1 MSLFYAYRAATRL
14 LGPALHLYL
23 NRRKKR
29 GKEDPGRIG
38 ERFGHP
44 SAVRPKGHL
53 VWIHGASVGESLSAL
68 PVIDEI
74 RRRYPGLS
82 ILVTTGTVTSAELMN
97 ARLPEGVIHQ
107 FIPID
112 RQICVARFLHHWKP
126 DVALWLESDLW
137 PNMLTKAQK
146 AGVKLALLNGRI
158 SEKSFKGYSRY
169 PSFIRP
175 VISAFD
181 LVLTQSDDETNRF
194 ASLGAGNVKTVGNLK
209 FAAPPLP
216 ANESALAKLQ
226 EQIGLRPVWLA
237 SSTFAGEERI
247 AGDIHK
253 KLSAEQ
259 VGLLTIIVP
268 RHPDRAN
275 EIEAELIAQ
284 GLQVARRSLGHI
296 ITPGTDIY
304 LADTIG
310 ELGLFYRIAPV
321 CFMGK
326 TLCASGGQNPLEPA
340 RLNCAIL
347 HGPDMS
353 NFATISE
360 EMRIAGACRPAS
372 DADDL
377 CRQVGALLRDRETAR
392 TIAEAALHYANSK
405 AEVLDR
411 TVDALRPL
419 MAQKAIDE
427 ADHA

>member
-14 LGPALHLYL
+14 LGPVLHLYL

-29 GKEDPGRIG
+29 GKEDAGRIG

-44 SAVRPKGHL
+44 SAMRPKGSL

-68 PVIDEI
+68 PVIDAL
-74 RRRYPGLS
+74 RKRYPTVS
-82 ILVTTGTVTSAELMN
+82 ILVTTGTVTSAELMH

-112 RQICVARFLHHWKP
+112 RQVCVARFLHHWKP
-126 DVALWLESDLW
+126 DAALWFESDLW
-137 PNMLTKAQK
+137 PNILTKAQK

-181 LVLTQSDDETNRF
+181 LVLTQTDDELDRF
-194 ASLGAGNVKTVGNLK
+194 KSLGAGDVKTVGNLK

-216 ANESALAKLQ
+216 ADDAELAKLRS
-226 EQIGLRPVWLA
+226 QIGERPVWLA
-237 SSTFAGEERI
+237 SSTFEGEERI
-247 AGDIHK
+247 AGNIHR
-253 KLSAEQ
+253 KLAPDHK
-259 VGLLTIIVP
+259 GLLTLIVP
-268 RHPDRAN
+268 RHPNRADD
-275 EIEAELIAQ
+275 IESDLIAQ
-284 GLQVARRSLGHI
+284 GLQVARRSRGHE

-310 ELGLFYRIAPV
+310 ELGLFYRIAPI

-340 RLNCAIL
+340 RLDCAIL

-353 NFATISE
+353 NFATISQ
-360 EMRIAGACRPAS
+360 EMLAAGACRPAS

-377 CRQVGALLRDRETAR
+377 GRQVAALLRDPAT
-392 TIAEAALHYANSK
+392 TQKIAKAGLAYANSK

-411 TVDALRPL
+411 TLDALRPL
-419 MAQKAIDE
+419 MAAKDIKE
-427 ADHA
+427 AEDA

>member
-14 LGPALHLYL
+14 LGPALHVYL

-53 VWIHGASVGESLSAL
+53 LWIHGASVGESLSAL
-68 PVIDEI
+68 PVIDEMHH
-74 RRRYPGLS
+74 RYPGLS

-107 FIPID
+107 FVPID
-112 RQICVARFLHHWKP
+112 RQVCVARFLHHWKP
-126 DVALWLESDLW
+126 DIALWLESDLW
-137 PNMLTKAQK
+137 PNLLTRAQK

-158 SEKSFKGYSRY
+158 SEKSFKGYSRF

-181 LVLTQSDDETNRF
+181 LVLTQGDDETARF
-194 ASLGAGNVKTVGNLK
+194 ESLGATSVKTVGNLK

-216 ANESALAKLQ
+216 ADEGELAKLQ
-226 EQIGLRPVWLA
+226 EQIGNRPVWLA

-247 AGDIHK
+247 AGDIHQ
-253 KLSAEQ
+253 KLAHEQ
-259 VGLLTIIVP
+259 AGLMTIIVP
-268 RHPDRAN
+268 RHPDRADD
-275 EIEAELIAQ
+275 IAADLVAQ
-284 GLQVARRSLGHI
+284 GLHVARRSLGQA

-353 NFATISE
+353 NFTIISE
-360 EMRIAGACRPAS
+360 EMRAAGACRMAT

-377 CRQVGALLRDRETAR
+377 GRQIGALLRDPASAQK
-392 TIAEAALHYANSK
+392 IAHAALGYANSK
-405 AEVLDR
+405 AEVLTR

-419 MAQKAIDE
+419 LAQKAIDE
-427 ADHA
+427 VDHA

>member
-14 LGPALHLYL
+14 LGPALYIYL

-53 VWIHGASVGESLSAL
+53 LWIHGASVGESLSAL

-74 RRRYPGLS
+74 RRRYPELS
-82 ILVTTGTVTSAELMN
+82 ILVTTGTVTSAELMH

-112 RQICVARFLHHWKP
+112 RQVCVARFLHHWKP
-126 DVALWLESDLW
+126 DIALWLESDLW
-137 PNMLTKAQK
+137 PNLLTKAQK

-158 SEKSFKGYSRY
+158 SEKSFKGYSRF

-175 VISAFD
+175 VIAAFD
-181 LVLTQSDDETNRF
+181 LVLTQGDDETARF
-194 ASLGAGNVKTVGNLK
+194 ESLGATSVKTVGNLK

-216 ANESALAKLQ
+216 ADVGELAKLE
-226 EQIGLRPVWLA
+226 EQIGNRPVWLA
-237 SSTFAGEERI
+237 SSTFDGEERI

-253 KLSAEQ
+253 KLAHEQ
-259 VGLLTIIVP
+259 AGLLTIIVP
-268 RHPDRAN
+268 RHPNRADD
-275 EIEAELIAQ
+275 IEADLIAQ
-284 GLQVARRSLGHI
+284 GLQVARRSLGHA

-353 NFATISE
+353 NFTIISE
-360 EMRIAGACRPAS
+360 EMRAAGASRMAT

-377 CRQVGALLRDRETAR
+377 GRQVGALLRDHASAKK
-392 TIAEAALHYANSK
+392 IADAALDYANSK
-405 AEVLDR
+405 AEVLTR

-427 ADHA
+427 VDDA

>member
-112 RQICVARFLHHWKP
+112 RQVCVARFLHHWKP

-194 ASLGAGNVKTVGNLK
+194 ASLGAADVKTVGNLK

-259 VGLLTIIVP
+259 AGLLTIIVP

-275 EIEAELIAQ
+275 EIEAELITQ

-392 TIAEAALHYANSK
+392 MIAEAALHYANSK

-427 ADHA
+427 AEHA